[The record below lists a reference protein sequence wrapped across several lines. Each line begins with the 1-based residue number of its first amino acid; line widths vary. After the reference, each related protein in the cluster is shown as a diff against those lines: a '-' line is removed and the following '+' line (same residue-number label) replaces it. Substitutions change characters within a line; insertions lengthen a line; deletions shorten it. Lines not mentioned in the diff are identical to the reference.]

1 MNKVII
7 AGHPYSAY
15 EEVEELLRICGM
27 TYANQSIREGFT
39 PQQITGTLC
48 KAYGISLSENYKD
61 IEQIDVGAVWHSMV
75 LDLMLANIDHLFWG
89 WSDPNVIYL
98 LNFWKSVDPKIVFI
112 LVYDKPESVFAGYNI
127 KSYSSEQ
134 NDIKERLNAYC
145 AYNAELLNFYRQ
157 NQDRCFLVHAQ
168 QVRLS
173 AASYIQQLKIRI
185 GKNLKFPNK
194 IVWKGTEIFCPEET
208 PKRTARNRKI
218 SRENE
223 TFTQAV
229 QMTEDFKNISSRTD
243 NPNANILARYIAKA
257 LTHNSRQSAKV
268 YKELQESANL
278 PLINEGVEGVA
289 AIDAWQAMVEQV
301 RKSQMQAEQIQN
313 LTEQLNRT
321 EQNALE
327 KEHLLEYE
335 INKIKVEHEEAKN
348 HIETLKNEQSKQLE
362 KIVEQSEKTD
372 DIEKQK
378 AALSQNLQQAEK
390 LAKEKVEQLEQLK
403 KQLEEIKKIAADKE
417 KQAKE
422 LETKNRELQS
432 TSTPQ
437 NSALEQENEMLLSQL
452 HQIQEELERYYLE
465 NQELKKNVGYIAPKL
480 YGAKE
485 RVKNSLEYHIGAALI
500 EHWKSGKLTLLSA
513 VKKVQKKHK
522 NSENLPP
529 LEDYADACE
538 GYKIQKHLSY
548 RLGATWLNHK
558 NILTLPR
565 AILKDVRE
573 FRKERIENERQ

>member
-27 TYANQSIREGFT
+27 SYANQSIREGFT

-75 LDLMLANIDHLFWG
+75 LDLMLANIDHSFWG

-112 LVYDKPESVFAGYNI
+112 LVYDKPESVFA
-127 KSYSSEQ
+127 KPYSLEK
-134 NDIKERLNAYC
+134 NHIKESLNAYS
-145 AYNAELLNFYRQ
+145 AYNTELLNFYRQ

-194 IVWKGTEIFCPEET
+194 IVWKGTEISCPEET
-208 PKRTARNRKI
+208 PKRTARNKKI
-218 SRENE
+218 NRENE
-223 TFTQAV
+223 MFMQTMQI
-229 QMTEDFKNISSRTD
+229 TENSKVVSLPSD
-243 NPNANILARYIAKA
+243 NPSDNPLARYIAKA
-257 LTHNSRQSAKV
+257 LTHNNRQSVKV

-278 PLINEGVEGVA
+278 PLVNEGVDGIA
-289 AIDAWQAMVEQV
+289 AIDAWQSMVEQV
-301 RKSQMQAEQIQN
+301 YKSQMQAEQIQN
-313 LTEQLNRT
+313 LTEQLNRA
-321 EQNALE
+321 EQNAQE
-327 KEHLLEYE
+327 KEHLLEHE
-335 INKIKVEHEEAKN
+335 INKIKVEHEEAKS

-362 KIVEQSEKTD
+362 KIVEQSKKTD
-372 DIEKQK
+372 DVEKQK
-378 AALSQNLQQAEK
+378 AALSQNLQQTEK
-390 LAKEKVEQLEQLK
+390 SAKEKAEQLEQLK
-403 KQLEEIKKIAADKE
+403 KQLEESKKIVA
-417 KQAKE
+417 QAKE
-422 LETKNRELQS
+422 LEIKNKELQAV
-432 TSTPQ
+432 STPQ

-465 NQELKKNVGYIAPKL
+465 NQELKKNVGFGVPKL

-513 VKKVQKKHK
+513 VKKVQKEHK

-529 LEDYADACE
+529 LENYADACE

-573 FRKERIENERQ
+573 FREGKI